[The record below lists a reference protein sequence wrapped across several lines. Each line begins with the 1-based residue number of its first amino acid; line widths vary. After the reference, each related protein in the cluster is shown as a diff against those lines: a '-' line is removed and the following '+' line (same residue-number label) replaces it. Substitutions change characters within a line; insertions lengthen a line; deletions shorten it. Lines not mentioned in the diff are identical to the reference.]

1 MLPGLPL
8 AVRGHLAAQGTALP
22 TCVGQ
27 EIEEGTGLVAA
38 YWEPLLQT
46 VYLSNFVTDEWA
58 AVFLACGLTEGGMTP
73 EASEALWVI
82 TTPLKDTV
90 AAVLDGRITDSLTVA
105 GS

>member
-8 AVRGHLAAQGTALP
+8 AFTAHLAAQGTALP

-46 VYLSNFVTDEWA
+46 VHRSNFVTDEWG
-58 AVFLACGLTEGGMTP
+58 AVFMARGLTEGGMTP
-73 EASEALWVI
+73 EASEELWVI
-82 TTPLKDTV
+82 TTPLKDTSRRG
-90 AAVLDGRITDSLTVA
+90 A
-105 GS
+105 